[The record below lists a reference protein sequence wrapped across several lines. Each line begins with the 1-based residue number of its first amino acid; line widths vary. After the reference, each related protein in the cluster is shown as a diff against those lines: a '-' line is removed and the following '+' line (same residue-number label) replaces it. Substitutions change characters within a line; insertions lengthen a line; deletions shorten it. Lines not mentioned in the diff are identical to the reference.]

1 MLQSTKRKFSTT
13 SYILAQINKKN
24 TIKPSKAIPEG
35 MFSRKNVIANLDLY
49 KKSILSREL
58 HNETELIS
66 GLEDLEKI
74 HSNVSKLSYE
84 VKKLQQKRIALEK
97 QVASGVKTPELFQKL
112 KDLKKQSVDITEPLN
127 GYEVSSWKICNSLP
141 NTVDPTNPDKK
152 PLIVEW
158 INPKHDVKVSKGEK
172 EHQGDIDYSSVYKPN
187 KELDHLKILTENKL
201 LLDFYAGSNVSG
213 SNCYYLFDELLELE
227 NALIAYALKF
237 AKKKGFQLSSTPSF
251 AKLPMIAACGYRPSQ
266 RDMDSQIYTLNG
278 TDQALIATSEITLA
292 GYEMSRTFLQSELP
306 LKKCGLSRAF
316 RKEAAAQGAGVRG
329 LYRVHE
335 FNKVELF
342 AWTLPEQSMQMLED
356 MKDLQVEIIKS
367 LGLTAQVLQMPNND
381 LGAPA
386 YKKYDIECWM
396 PGRGTFG
403 EVTSTSNCTDF
414 QSRRLVTRYKKQGKS
429 DDKGNQKSTSLEFV
443 HTLNGT
449 CMALPRILLAIVENN
464 YDPKTNKIKVP
475 DVLVPYMQIA
485 EF

>member
-1 MLQSTKRKFSTT
+1 MFQSGKRNFS
-13 SYILAQINKKN
+13 SLSNVLAKN
-24 TIKPSKAIPEG
+24 VIKPSKAIPEAL
-35 MFSRKNVIANLDLY
+35 FSRKSILANLNLY
-49 KKSILSREL
+49 KKSVLSREV
-58 HNETELIS
+58 HNEQELLK
-66 GLEDLEKI
+66 GLDQLYDI
-74 HSNVSKLSYE
+74 NTSVSKLSYDL
-84 VKKLQQKRIALEK
+84 KKLQQERISVEK
-97 QVASGVKTPELFQKL
+97 LVAQGTKSPELFKKL
-112 KDLKKQSVDITEPLN
+112 KDLKKKNLDITEPLSA
-127 GYEVSSWKICNSLP
+127 YEASSWNIINSMP

-152 PLIVEW
+152 PLIVGW
-158 INPKHDVKVSKGEK
+158 INPKHKLVKSSEK
-172 EHQGDIDYSSVYKPN
+172 EYQGDVDYSSTYTPN
-187 KELDHLKILTENKL
+187 TELDHLNILTEKKH

-213 SNCYYLFDELLELE
+213 SNCYYLFDEMLEME

-237 AKKKGFQLSSTPSF
+237 AKTKGFQLSSTPSF

-292 GYEMSRTFLQSELP
+292 GYEMSRTFSQDELP
-306 LKKCGLSRAF
+306 LKRCGLSRAF

-342 AWTLPEQSMQMLED
+342 AWTTPEQSSQTLED
-356 MKDLQVEIIKS
+356 MKDLQIEIIKS
-367 LGLTAQVLQMPNND
+367 LGLTAQILQMPNND

-403 EVTSTSNCTDF
+403 EITSTSNCTDF
-414 QSRRLVTRYKKQGKS
+414 QSRRLATRFKKQGKL
-429 DDKGNQKSTSLEFV
+429 DDNKKGKSTTLEFV

-449 CMALPRILLAIVENN
+449 CMALPRVLLAIVENN
-464 YDPKTNKIKVP
+464 YDPKTNKVKVP
-475 DVLVPYMQIA
+475 DVLVPYMGIS